1 MLFLHCHLISVF
13 SQNRE
18 ADQGNG
24 NWTSVI
30 KDALEMSNGM
40 EMEQTLSMDERGPL
54 MDYNPIYKEPET
66 ETNFRLKDHYQ
77 IAGSK
82 LNENMDEQG
91 VKEESDSFI
100 SMLSDDIS
108 KNKDVLE
115 MVGADIKKSFECRI
129 YKTECKISP
138 QRTNN

>member
-13 SQNRE
+13 SQNQE

-30 KDALEMSNGM
+30 KDTLEMSNGM
-40 EMEQTLSMDERGPL
+40 EMERKLSMDERGPL
-54 MDYNPIYKEPET
+54 MDYNPIYKKPET

-77 IAGSK
+77 IAGCK

-91 VKEESDSFI
+91 VKEKSDSFI
-100 SMLSDDIS
+100 SRLSDDIS
-108 KNKDVLE
+108 KKKDVLE
-115 MVGADIKKSFECRI
+115 MVGADIKNILNADFIKQNV
-129 YKTECKISP
+129 K
-138 QRTNN
+138 

>member
-18 ADQGNG
+18 LDQGNG

-40 EMEQTLSMDERGPL
+40 EMEQTLSMNKCGPQ
-54 MDYNPIYKEPET
+54 MDYNPIYKGPET
-66 ETNFRLKDHYQ
+66 EANFRLKDHYQ

-82 LNENMDEQG
+82 VNEKQDGQG
-91 VKEESDSFI
+91 VEEPDSFI
-100 SMLSDDIS
+100 SVLSDGIS
-108 KNKDVLE
+108 KKKDVLE
-115 MVGADIKKSFECRI
+115 MVGADIKIF
-129 YKTECKISP
+129 
-138 QRTNN
+138 